1 MEVILLLFPALALAF
16 GFAPS
21 RSCKEDAYCALVRE
35 TYCGEVSAVAI
46 GQDAAWAK
54 WEAKLREK
62 DAKAGRACPSGPR
75 PDPRNFEARC
85 LGGECA
91 AVRKGRSVQ

>member
-1 MEVILLLFPALALAF
+1 MEVISLLLPALALAF
-16 GFAPS
+16 SSAPS
-21 RSCKEDAYCALVRE
+21 RSCKEDAYCVLVKE
-35 TYCGEVSAVAI
+35 TYCGGVSAIAL
-46 GQDAAWAK
+46 GQDEAWAK

-62 DAKAGRACPSGPR
+62 DTKAGRVCAAGER